1 MGVLMNPRLFL
12 VRSDTEPDDSC
23 SAGDPGPVLVVED
36 DDINRGE
43 LRDLLADQ
51 GYAVVE
57 AADGKQALE
66 YLIDRRRRTPA
77 LILLDLS
84 MPVMTGWELL
94 AILKS
99 YVRLA
104 NIPVVLLS
112 GVDPQLDPVK
122 HGVIAQ
128 HVRKPYDSE
137 RLLTVVASY
146 VDTPRTSASVQ

>member
-1 MGVLMNPRLFL
+1 MNPKLF
-12 VRSDTEPDDSC
+12 RIPSWADPHDTC
-23 SAGDPGPVLVVED
+23 TVGNPGPVLVVED

-43 LRDLLADQ
+43 LRDVLADQ
-51 GYAVVE
+51 GYGVVE
-57 AADGKQALE
+57 AADGKQALD
-66 YLIDRRRRTPA
+66 YLIDRRRRPPA

-94 AILKS
+94 AILKG

-128 HVRKPYDSE
+128 HVRKPYDLE

-146 VDTPRTSASVQ
+146 VDTPLTSASLQ